1 MEDKFNENLPEP
13 ELITKSRRILDII
26 QAVLIGF
33 RVIIILF
40 CVILSIIGEE
50 DMGGNVIKLIIEIGV
65 ICFFLHIIKNGKK
78 KIAILPLLGGVIGLT
93 SISEIF
99 SLSDGSIILTLS
111 SYCLVFMVFFQI
123 ASMLYILSSKKI
135 EFYCHYVLYN
145 KNN

>member
-33 RVIIILF
+33 RVIIIL
-40 CVILSIIGEE
+40 VYGILSIMGEE

-65 ICFFLHIIKNGKK
+65 ICVFLHIIKNGNK
-78 KIAILPLLGGVIGLT
+78 KIAILPLLGGFI
-93 SISEIF
+93 SIKFVGEIF
-99 SLSDGSIILTLS
+99 SLSYGSIIVTFI

-123 ASMLYILSSKKI
+123 VSMLYILLSKKI

-145 KNN
+145 RNN